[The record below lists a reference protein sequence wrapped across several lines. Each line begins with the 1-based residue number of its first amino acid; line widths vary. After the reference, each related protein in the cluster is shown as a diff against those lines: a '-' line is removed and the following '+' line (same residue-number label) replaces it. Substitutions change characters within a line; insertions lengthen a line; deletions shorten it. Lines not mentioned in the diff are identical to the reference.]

1 MKITKKH
8 NDGLT
13 SFFAVNTGDVF
24 LSDNK
29 IFLKLDR
36 IDPEE
41 GDSINA
47 ICLSTGEV
55 YWFDAETRVKIVEAE
70 LIVEV

>member
-13 SFFAVNTGDVF
+13 SFFAVDTGDIF
-24 LSDNK
+24 LFDAQVY
-29 IFLKLDR
+29 LKLDR
-36 IDPEE
+36 IDLED
-41 GDSINA
+41 GDYINA
-47 ICLSTGEV
+47 ICLNSGDVTTLSDEI
-55 YWFDAETRVKIVEAE
+55 RVKIVEAE